1 MASGTSMYKVD
12 RGRKVV
18 ASFSTDDSFPISGM
32 TGECDAPSLYRS
44 SSVERYVVLFE
55 PPPELTLMRSVPGNS
70 ILMYQTFHHEVGM
83 EGL

>member
-1 MASGTSMYKVD
+1 MYKVD

-44 SSVERYVVLFE
+44 SSVER
-55 PPPELTLMRSVPGNS
+55 
-70 ILMYQTFHHEVGM
+70 
-83 EGL
+83 